1 MNKIIEKYLKT
12 IQGENGV
19 SSAAGLGFRID
30 DPHGFVQKT
39 PYPKS
44 VSTPVVPEKKK
55 KRRELIIDEQID
67 NTRNR
72 VMVDLDGVIHVYDGN
87 WNNGKLG
94 DVIKN
99 TKESIDD
106 IRSTFNNVDIIIFTT
121 RASKSENNNYIEQ
134 IENVKNFLEKNN
146 IYYDDITSEKLGA
159 LIYIDD
165 NGYRF
170 TDWKKD
176 LPKIKK
182 IIDERI
188 KERAG
193 TK

>member
-1 MNKIIEKYLKT
+1 METYKMNKIIEKYLKT
-12 IQGENGV
+12 IQDENGV
-19 SSAAGLGFRID
+19 SSTAGLGFRID
-30 DPHGFVQKT
+30 DPHG
-39 PYPKS
+39 
-44 VSTPVVPEKKK
+44 VVPEKKK

-67 NTRNR
+67 NTHNR

-94 DVIKN
+94 DVIKS

>member
-67 NTRNR
+67 NTHNR